1 MKAAEA
7 VLHCATTAFYACVG
21 CYDFGVGHA
30 VPDHRPNQAD
40 RIENADRYVFTDQVG
55 YLLRRAYQRHLA
67 IFQANAGDPQLT
79 AVQFSTLC
87 ALKDSGPQSQGELV
101 KATSVDQG
109 TIRGIIDRL
118 KNRGLIA
125 FSKDGADARKV
136 IVSITA
142 AGLQLLEAVVPHA
155 RDVTELT
162 LKPLNPAERMAL
174 LHTLRLLGDDTDP
187 ND

>member
-1 MKAAEA
+1 MPGRQSDEE
-7 VLHCATTAFYACVG
+7 
-21 CYDFGVGHA
+21 
-30 VPDHRPNQAD
+30 D
-40 RIENADRYVFTDQVG
+40 RMEGADRYVFSDQVG

-87 ALKDSGPQSQGELV
+87 ALKDSGPQSQSELV

-118 KNRGLIA
+118 KYRGLIA
-125 FSKDGADARKV
+125 FSKDTSDARKV

-142 AGLQLLEAVVPHA
+142 AGLQLLERTVPHA
-155 RDVTELT
+155 LEITELT
-162 LKPLNPAERMAL
+162 MKHLNPAERMAL
-174 LHTLRLLGDDTDP
+174 LHTLRLLGEDIDT
-187 ND
+187 NE

>member
-1 MKAAEA
+1 ME
-7 VLHCATTAFYACVG
+7 
-21 CYDFGVGHA
+21 GV
-30 VPDHRPNQAD
+30 
-40 RIENADRYVFTDQVG
+40 DRYVFSDQVG

-87 ALKDSGPQSQGELV
+87 ALKDNGPQSQSELV

-118 KNRGLIA
+118 KDRGLIA
-125 FSKDGADARKV
+125 FSKDPADARKV

-142 AGLQLLEAVVPHA
+142 AGLQLLERTVPHA
-155 RDVTELT
+155 LEITELT
-162 LKPLNPAERMAL
+162 MKHLNPAERMAL
-174 LHTLRLLGDDTDP
+174 LHTLRLLGEDADT
-187 ND
+187 NE